1 MGLSKERQKIYEM
14 ARQAYITEGVDIGKI
29 SDGMG
34 VPVRTLH
41 RWKKGLMG
49 QKHWDTQREEIV
61 KEAEKKMAQN
71 GTPVVS
77 DVDIVTENLLL
88 IRRTKKRYL
97 DQLNDQVNQKDVSP
111 TALAALMDREIK
123 LRAMSG
129 STNKQKEEIKTV
141 LKAVIDALPNEH
153 QEKAL
158 DAIRKAFTEQ
168 LF

>member
-1 MGLSKERQKIYEM
+1 MGLSKEREKVYEM

-29 SDGMG
+29 SDGIG

-49 QKHWDTQREEIV
+49 QKDWDTQREEIV
-61 KEAEKKMAQN
+61 KEAEKKMAQS

-111 TALAALMDREIK
+111 TALAALMDRELK

-129 STNKQKEEIKTV
+129 STNKQKNEIKAV
-141 LKAVIDALPNEH
+141 LKTVIDALPSEH

-158 DAIRKAFTEQ
+158 DAIRKAFAEQ
-168 LF
+168 MF